1 MVQKIPRE
9 EQLRREL
16 EIIDETIKVRDRLL
30 EEKVRIEATLP
41 RHTID
46 YQIQMA
52 TVRLGINAAEQHI
65 KAALASYDT
74 ICAAMER
81 EGKNELSETDR
92 P

>member
-16 EIIDETIKVRDRLL
+16 ERIDETIKVRDRLL
-30 EEKVRIEATLP
+30 EEKVHIEATLP

-52 TVRLGINAAEQHI
+52 TVRLGINASRKHI
-65 KAALASYDT
+65 KAHMQSLET
-74 ICAAMER
+74 IQAAMER
-81 EGKNELSETDR
+81 EDKNEISETDR

>member
-16 EIIDETIKVRDRLL
+16 EIIDDAEAMLERLMQ
-30 EEKVRIEATLP
+30 EQERIEQTMQP
-41 RHTID
+41 HTMD

-65 KAALASYDT
+65 KVHLASYDT
-74 ICAAMER
+74 IQAAMER
-81 EGKNELSETDR
+81 EDKNE
-92 P
+92 